1 MNKIP
6 VVLIIFLFFNGCSLK
21 STPKLWEKK
30 EEKIEEKIT
39 ITKIFDKNFIDE
51 KEFNSNVKIPVS
63 KGRYSRIIFK
73 SRNDTGE
80 YNYDGNLK
88 KIAKFKFSKLN
99 DFELIDVKPL
109 LFEDKLVFFDNK
121 GKILFFD
128 GDQKIIWKQNFYN
141 KAEKKLKPRLSLAK
155 KDNILIIA
163 DDIGK
168 YYSVNLETGKT
179 IWKKNNAV
187 PFYSDIKIHEN
198 VFFVVDYKNI
208 LRCISIINGSEL
220 WNFKTE
226 ESLTK
231 SNTKLSVIFDKQ
243 NVYFNNSIGDI
254 TAVNLKSGNLVWQL
268 PTQKNNITNNA
279 FLLSTSNLVL
289 NYNSIFF
296 SNNRNEFYSIDT
308 ETGSINWKN
317 QIDSNLKP
325 VVIDKYIITISQK
338 GYLYLIEKKSG
349 NIVRIN
355 NLYKEY
361 SEKKRNKIKP
371 TGFVVAKG
379 KIYLT
384 NDNGHL
390 IIADL
395 NSGIILG
402 KKKIANSKVLA
413 PLIHKNNIF
422 LIKNGSIIKFN

>member
-1 MNKIP
+1 M
-6 VVLIIFLFFNGCSLK
+6 
-21 STPKLWEKK
+21 
-30 EEKIEEKIT
+30 
-39 ITKIFDKNFIDE
+39 
-51 KEFNSNVKIPVS
+51 
-63 KGRYSRIIFK
+63 
-73 SRNDTGE
+73 
-80 YNYDGNLK
+80 
-88 KIAKFKFSKLN
+88 
-99 DFELIDVKPL
+99 
-109 LFEDKLVFFDNK
+109 
-121 GKILFFD
+121 
-128 GDQKIIWKQNFYN
+128 
-141 KAEKKLKPRLSLAK
+141 
-155 KDNILIIA
+155 
-163 DDIGK
+163 
-168 YYSVNLETGKT
+168 NLETGKT
-179 IWKKNNAV
+179 IWQKNNIV

-208 LRCISIINGSEL
+208 LRCISIIDGAEL

-279 FLLSTSNLVL
+279 FLLSSSNLVL
-289 NYNSIFF
+289 NYNSILF
-296 SNNRNEFYSIDT
+296 SNNRSEFYSIDT

-317 QIDSNLKP
+317 EIDSNLKP
-325 VVIDKYIITISQK
+325 VVIDKFIITISRK
-338 GYLYLIEKKSG
+338 GYLYLIEKQSG

-355 NLYKEY
+355 DLYKEY

-379 KIYLT
+379 KIYLS

-390 IIADL
+390 FIVDL
-395 NSGIILG
+395 NSGTILR
-402 KKKIANSKVLA
+402 KKKIANSKILE

>member
-6 VVLIIFLFFNGCSLK
+6 VILIIFLFFNGCSLK

-30 EEKIEEKIT
+30 GAKVEEKTT
-39 ITKIFDKNFIDE
+39 ITKIFDKIFIDE
-51 KEFNSNVKIPVS
+51 KELNSDVKIPVS

-73 SRNDTGE
+73 NRNDTGE
-80 YNYDGNLK
+80 YNYDGNLE
-88 KIAKFKFSKLN
+88 KIAKFKFSKFN
-99 DFELIDVKPL
+99 DFELVDAKPL
-109 LFEDKLVFFDNK
+109 LFENKLVFFDNK
-121 GKILFFD
+121 GTILFFD
-128 GDQKIIWKQNFYN
+128 GDQKKIWRENFYN

-155 KDNILIIA
+155 KNNILIIA

-179 IWKKNNAV
+179 IWQKNNIV

-208 LRCISIINGSEL
+208 LRCISIIDGAEL

-279 FLLSTSNLVL
+279 FLLSSSNLVL
-289 NYNSIFF
+289 NYNSILF
-296 SNNRNEFYSIDT
+296 SNNRSEFYSIDT

-317 QIDSNLKP
+317 EIDSNLKP
-325 VVIDKYIITISQK
+325 VVIDKFIITISRK
-338 GYLYLIEKKSG
+338 GYLYLIEKQSG

-355 NLYKEY
+355 DLYKEY

-379 KIYLT
+379 KIYLS

-390 IIADL
+390 FIVDL
-395 NSGIILG
+395 NSGNILR
-402 KKKIANSKVLA
+402 KKKIANSKILE